1 MEDNSSTKKLA
12 RHIGK
17 RLRRARMECGLT
29 GVELARQI
37 GKSQAFISDVERGR
51 KLPSLTT
58 LLTMAQRLNRPPEF
72 FVPASFLAGYTGG
85 SEGDEEATVIPEDH
99 VPALSGPDIAPGA
112 SFLEVLISYMVE
124 DGHPWA
130 FLEDHA
136 GLSAS
141 SVNHIRQGFIPP
153 REVVIQI
160 ADALGVDPSRLL
172 VSAGYL
178 SDPVTER
185 ALRAIIAD
193 QQVQALAF
201 RIAHDFPTPRAKAF
215 VLKLIESAK
224 ALAEEQMKVDEE
236 RQTS

>member
-1 MEDNSSTKKLA
+1 MEETIKKLS

-17 RLRRARMECGLT
+17 RLRRARMESSLT

-85 SEGDEEATVIPEDH
+85 LESDNESPDIPTDY
-99 VPALSGPDIAPGA
+99 VPALNGPEIPAGA
-112 SFLEVLISYMVE
+112 SFLEVISSYMVE

-141 SVNHIRQGFIPP
+141 TVNHIRQGFVPP
-153 REVVIQI
+153 REIVLQI
-160 ADALGVDPSRLL
+160 AEALGVDPSNLL

-178 SDPVTER
+178 SDPATDR
-185 ALRAIIAD
+185 ALRAILAD
-193 QQVQALAF
+193 DQVQALAL
-201 RIAHDFPTPRAKAF
+201 RIANDFPTPRAKAF
-215 VLKLIESAK
+215 VLKLIDSAK
-224 ALAEEQMKVDEE
+224 ALAEEQTKVEDE
-236 RQTS
+236 QKSS